1 MSIKRIVF
9 ICSPYAG
16 DVEANTRRAR
26 RYCRFAMEQGYV
38 PIAPHLLFPQ
48 FLNDDDP
55 IERELGLSFG
65 NALLSKCDE
74 IWVFGDN
81 VTSGMASEIARARFR
96 NMIIRSFD
104 MNCGEVTA
112 P

>member
-1 MSIKRIVF
+1 MSINKIVF

-26 RYCRFAMEQGYV
+26 RFCRFACDQEFV

-55 IERELGLSFG
+55 HERDLCLSFG
-65 NALLSKCDE
+65 NALMSKCDE
-74 IWVFGDN
+74 IWVFGQ
-81 VTSGMASEIARARFR
+81 TISTGMKAEIEQARRKNLLFR
-96 NMIIRSFD
+96 YFAET
-104 MNCGEVTA
+104 CEEVPHA
-112 P
+112 

>member
-1 MSIKRIVF
+1 MDDSDADERDLALF
-9 ICSPYAG
+9 
-16 DVEANTRRAR
+16 
-26 RYCRFAMEQGYV
+26 FAKV
-38 PIAPHLLFPQ
+38 LL
-48 FLNDDDP
+48 
-55 IERELGLSFG
+55 G
-65 NALLSKCDE
+65 KCDE